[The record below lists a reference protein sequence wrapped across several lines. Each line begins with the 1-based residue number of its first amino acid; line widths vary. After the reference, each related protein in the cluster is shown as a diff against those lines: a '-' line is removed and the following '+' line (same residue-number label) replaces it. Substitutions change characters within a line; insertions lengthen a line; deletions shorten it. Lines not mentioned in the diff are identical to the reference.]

1 MNLRLAFAIMVG
13 LGLAMVVFLLVTLAL
28 MAVRG
33 AEFLTPT
40 ALSVLGLGCV
50 LVVARPAW
58 AIAKRLAPATPSD
71 TE

>member
-1 MNLRLAFAIMVG
+1 MTIRHAFAAMIG
-13 LGLAMVVFLLVTLAL
+13 LGLAMVVFLLMTLAL
-28 MAVRG
+28 TAVRG

-40 ALSVLGLGCV
+40 ALSVLGLGCL

-58 AIAKRLAPATPSD
+58 AIAKRLAPSSPSD